1 MEVAIALNLE
11 ADKAI
16 HYYHEYLNLLSIT
29 EFTKVYLQIKDNPWS
44 FVNLVKLAQS
54 SGVREGEVL
63 ELLKI
68 ANRHLPRVRLE
79 FDRLREEKSLLEAEL
94 NSWKATISNEVRVYQ
109 DFCDRNL
116 NLKKREDELQLFIN
130 ELEVKGTELQKIIS
144 RLEQQESELR
154 QDNVDNS
161 NLDPGVI
168 PEEVIS
174 MNEVLMPPPNMPTS
188 YHSTDT
194 TRYSDKS
201 EPSSRTPVFDTKEF

>member
-1 MEVAIALNLE
+1 M
-11 ADKAI
+11 
-16 HYYHEYLNLLSIT
+16 
-29 EFTKVYLQIKDNPWS
+29 
-44 FVNLVKLAQS
+44 
-54 SGVREGEVL
+54 
-63 ELLKI
+63 
-68 ANRHLPRVRLE
+68 E